1 MKINNQ
7 DVDIESLVTEDLHN
21 SLHHLYGKDI
31 YLTDKDVAVLEKY
44 DYNINNYSDMKSLIL
59 DISTFI
65 DDNYDLEL
73 DDLEEIV
80 NSLQEFNYYHNTN
93 K

>member
-1 MKINNQ
+1 MKINDQ
-7 DVDIESLVTEDLHN
+7 EVKIENLITEDLHN
-21 SLHHLYGKDI
+21 NLHHLYGKDI
-31 YLTDKDVAVLEKY
+31 YLTDKDIAVLEKY
-44 DYNINNYSDMKSLIL
+44 DYNINNYSDVKSLIL

-73 DDLEEIV
+73 DDLEDVV